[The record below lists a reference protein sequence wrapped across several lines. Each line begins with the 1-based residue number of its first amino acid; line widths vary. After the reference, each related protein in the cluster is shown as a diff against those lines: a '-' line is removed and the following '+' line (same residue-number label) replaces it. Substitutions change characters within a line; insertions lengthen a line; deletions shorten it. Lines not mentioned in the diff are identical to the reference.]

1 MGFRGRFQR
10 LLVALPLACAGSAA
24 LFAQQQPTF
33 RSGTEIVSLF
43 VTVNDAQKRLV
54 PDLEQGDFEVLD
66 NDKPQP
72 LVSFENDVQP
82 ITVVVMLDTSGSMT
96 NSIDR
101 LKDAAAQFFIRLLP
115 ADKARVGAFNDKIQI
130 SARFTNNRDD
140 LISEAR
146 NVDYGNGTR
155 LWDAIDFSLDELKG
169 IDGRRVVLVFTDGDD
184 MYSKTAKLSSVVERA
199 RNEEVMIYAIGFES
213 TYAIDGRMIRTKP
226 DSGLRK
232 IADET
237 GGGYFE
243 LTKASDLGPTFTRVA
258 QELHSQYVMG
268 FAPTQLDG
276 KVHKLTV
283 RVKKTGMTARARR
296 SYLAAPDKFTIA
308 GKP

>member
-1 MGFRGRFQR
+1 MRFHARLRG
-10 LLVALPLACAGSAA
+10 LLVALALACVVSAV

-43 VTVNDAQKRLV
+43 VTVADAQKRLV
-54 PDLEQGDFEVLD
+54 PDLEQDDFEVLD

-72 LVSFENDVQP
+72 LVSFENVVQP

-169 IDGRRVVLVFTDGDD
+169 IEGRRVILVFTDGDD

-213 TYAIDGRMIRTKP
+213 NYVIDGRMIRTKP

-268 FAPTQLDG
+268 FTPTQLDG
-276 KVHKLTV
+276 RVHKLTV
-283 RVKKTGMTARARR
+283 RVKRAGMSARARR